1 MKKLLLILNPI
12 SGNRK
17 GKKHLPWMIDFFEQH
32 GYLVDVYQTEKSLDA
47 LYRAKKARNRY
58 DLVVAAG
65 GDGTINEVLNGLANT
80 KTKLGVVPLGTENVL
95 AQEFKLSQNVR
106 QACKHIISGSVKQVD
121 LGKVTA
127 TPTVYDQARMPS
139 QKTKIKPS
147 TITRYFILMSGIGF
161 DAHVA
166 HVVAEK
172 KMILKKL
179 LGSAS
184 YHLTAVQ
191 EFFRYTHQP
200 LEITLSDPSQE
211 KQEQR
216 VQEQLVQQGSFV
228 VVGNA
233 KYYSGMLQLTHKA
246 DMQDGYLDV
255 LLLKKMNLFNVF
267 QCLLGGTIK
276 NHNLFDDISYFKTKK
291 LAIKTLGKQPV
302 LIHVDC
308 EITGQTPAT
317 IEVCPRALH
326 LIC

>member
-1 MKKLLLILNPI
+1 MTQKLLLILNPI

-47 LYRAKKARNRY
+47 LHRAQKAKNHY
-58 DLVVAAG
+58 DVVVAVG

-106 QACKHIISGSVKQVD
+106 QACKHIVSGSVKQVD

-127 TPTVYDQARMPS
+127 TPTVYDQARMPP

-166 HVVAEK
+166 QVVAEK

-200 LEITLSDPSQE
+200 LEITLFDETSKPYA
-211 KQEQR
+211 EQ
-216 VQEQLVQQGSFV
+216 GYFV

-233 KYYSGMLQLTHKA
+233 KYYGSMLQLTHKA

-255 LLLKKMNLFNVF
+255 LLMKKMNLFNVF
-267 QCLLGGTIK
+267 QCLLGGAIK
-276 NHNLFDDISYFKTKK
+276 NHNLFDDTSYFKTKK
-291 LAIKTLGKQPV
+291 LVIRTIGKQPV

>member
-1 MKKLLLILNPI
+1 MTEKLLLILNPI
-12 SGNRK
+12 AGNRK
-17 GKKHLPWMIDFFEQH
+17 GKKYLPWMIDFFEQH

-47 LYRAKKARNRY
+47 LSRAKKAKNNY
-58 DLVVAAG
+58 AVVVAVG
-65 GDGTINEVLNGLANT
+65 GDGTINEVLNGLAHT

-95 AQEFKLSQNVR
+95 AQELKLSENVK
-106 QACKHIISGSVKQVD
+106 QACKQIVSGSVKQVD

-127 TPTVYDQARMPS
+127 VPTTHDTSRM
-139 QKTKIKPS
+139 QNHKTKHIV
-147 TITRYFILMSGIGF
+147 RYFILMSGIGF

-166 HVVAEK
+166 NVVAEK

-200 LEITLSDPSQE
+200 LTITLVDPANNQIA
-211 KQEQR
+211 
-216 VQEQLVQQGSFV
+216 QQGYFV

-233 KYYSGMLQLTHKA
+233 KYYGSMFQLTHKA
-246 DMQDGYLDV
+246 DMQDGFLDV
-255 LLLKKMNLFNVF
+255 LILKKMNLLNVF
-267 QCLLGGTIK
+267 QCLLGGAIK
-276 NHNLFDDISYFKTKK
+276 NHQLVNIFDDISYHKTKK
-291 LAIKTLGKQPV
+291 LSITTQGKEPV

-317 IEVCPRALH
+317 IEVCPGALH
-326 LIC
+326 IIC